1 MKKFLKYR
9 KQRDIPVCKTLKI
22 GVIGAGKG
30 VGTTYLAIMIA
41 NFCANFRGFKT
52 ALVECND
59 NKDYIKIWNETSIN
73 EISTIERNMYDFSY
87 KNIRFIS
94 EVTPKKIAQ
103 LELNQYHVILFDCSM
118 DSELGLM
125 EFFRCN
131 IRIVVCATQ
140 LYKIGWTKKLL
151 SDVKDIPI
159 KAVAFC
165 ADKKAKA
172 KIEKDFKRVV
182 KDIPMECN
190 LLCIKPETCNWI
202 SQLLELQNE

>member
-1 MKKFLKYR
+1 MRKFLKHI
-9 KQRDIPVCKTLKI
+9 KQKDRPICKILKI
-22 GVIGAGKG
+22 GIIGAGKG
-30 VGTTYLAIMIA
+30 VGTTSLAMMIA

-59 NKDYIKIWNETSIN
+59 NKDYIKIWHEVSNK
-73 EISTIERNMYDFSY
+73 ERDMYNFLY
-87 KNIRFIS
+87 KNIYFIS
-94 EVTPKKIAQ
+94 DVTAKKIAQ
-103 LELNQYHVILFDCSM
+103 LELNQYHAIIFDCSV
-118 DSELGLM
+118 DSELGFM

-131 IRIVVCATQ
+131 IRIVVCSTK

-165 ADKKAKA
+165 ADKRAKA

-202 SQLLELQNE
+202 NQLLELQNE

>member
-1 MKKFLKYR
+1 MRKFLRYIRQKDR
-9 KQRDIPVCKTLKI
+9 PVCNTLKI
-22 GVIGAGKG
+22 GVIGAGKS

-59 NKDYIKIWNETSIN
+59 NKDYIKIWNETSN
-73 EISTIERNMYDFSY
+73 NERNMYDFYY
-87 KNIRFIS
+87 KNICFVS
-94 EVTPKKIAQ
+94 GVTPKKIAQ
-103 LELNQYHVILFDCSM
+103 LELNQYHVIIFDCSVN
-118 DSELGLM
+118 SELGLM

-131 IRIVVCATQ
+131 IRIVVCSTQ

-165 ADKKAKA
+165 ADKKVKA

-190 LLCIKPETCNWI
+190 SLCIKPETCNWI
-202 SQLLELQNE
+202 GQLLELQKE

>member
-1 MKKFLKYR
+1 MRKFLRHVKR
-9 KQRDIPVCKTLKI
+9 KDILINKPLKI
-22 GVIGAGKG
+22 GIIGAGKG
-30 VGTTYLAIMIA
+30 VGTTCLAMMIA

-52 ALVECND
+52 ALVECNN
-59 NKDYIKIWNETSIN
+59 NKDYIKIWNETSN
-73 EISTIERNMYDFSY
+73 MQKDMYDFLY
-87 KNIRFIS
+87 KNIHFIS
-94 EVTPKKIAQ
+94 ETTTKKVTQ
-103 LELNQYHVILFDCSM
+103 LELKGYHMLIFDCSM
-118 DSELGLM
+118 DSELGFI

-131 IRIVVCATQ
+131 IRIVVCSTE
-140 LYKIGWTKKLL
+140 LYKIGCTKKLL

-190 LLCIKPETCNWI
+190 SLCIKPETCNWI
-202 SQLLELQNE
+202 NQLLELSNKK